1 MREHIVRP
9 NMLQKRVLKEG
20 SGPPILSNSILRV
33 DMKIYSSVDGTKLD
47 IEAQTSFCITSQHLE
62 DPSSEL
68 PSLQQVLVTMRL
80 GEEAW
85 IALPVGLHQEN
96 NHSWEDL
103 WYHVK
108 ILSIESM
115 QTDSPENWKFLRE
128 QKIGPQRELKKRV
141 LCEGYGEC
149 PRVNNLVT
157 YYYTIFRSDGK
168 EFERYTNKS
177 HILPKILPQDTCL
190 GIYYALWTMREAEE
204 CLVQL
209 PPGYFKGKCK
219 ETLWAS
225 VQLLYINE
233 CQNALYPQ
241 NQEFFSEEDLGSGV
255 IKRVLKEGT
264 GEVIQNVAKVWLE
277 IEGWL
282 EDSYQFQKFKTQVV
296 TFNKEGKKMGVSEE
310 LLLQTMRK
318 GEVSFV
324 KAPPGTHVYDDTL
337 EHETLWIK
345 YTLVEYLEHI
355 LDLNTMKS
363 LSEKMEYSCLLI
375 EIGNRLFRSGIRSE
389 SKAIYN
395 RINSVLTVKP
405 AVFKDFEDE
414 IKIRYNNL
422 KSRVLSNLALV
433 FLKDAEEFK
442 DKDLVDKAT
451 KKVIEYA
458 GIELEMNPWNVK
470 NMCRRAKA
478 FEIRGEFEKAKE
490 DLDKALG
497 IEAGNSEA
505 RKLHREIIGKIKE
518 ENCRE
523 KKVFKEV
530 FTKENW
536 EKEAMEDEER
546 LKKIEEGYD
555 AVEEEEQEQ
564 VAKEWIEKLQT
575 QGLLLDGVGA
585 VNLLLS

>member
-1 MREHIVRP
+1 
-9 NMLQKRVLKEG
+9 
-20 SGPPILSNSILRV
+20 
-33 DMKIYSSVDGTKLD
+33 
-47 IEAQTSFCITSQHLE
+47 
-62 DPSSEL
+62 
-68 PSLQQVLVTMRL
+68 
-80 GEEAW
+80 
-85 IALPVGLHQEN
+85 
-96 NHSWEDL
+96 
-103 WYHVK
+103 
-108 ILSIESM
+108 
-115 QTDSPENWKFLRE
+115 
-128 QKIGPQRELKKRV
+128 
-141 LCEGYGEC
+141 
-149 PRVNNLVT
+149 
-157 YYYTIFRSDGK
+157 
-168 EFERYTNKS
+168 
-177 HILPKILPQDTCL
+177 
-190 GIYYALWTMREAEE
+190 
-204 CLVQL
+204 
-209 PPGYFKGKCK
+209 
-219 ETLWAS
+219 
-225 VQLLYINE
+225 
-233 CQNALYPQ
+233 
-241 NQEFFSEEDLGSGV
+241 
-255 IKRVLKEGT
+255 
-264 GEVIQNVAKVWLE
+264 
-277 IEGWL
+277 
-282 EDSYQFQKFKTQVV
+282 
-296 TFNKEGKKMGVSEE
+296 MGVSEE

-375 EIGNRLFRSGIRSE
+375 EIG
-389 SKAIYN
+389 N